1 MRERGLTLI
10 ELAIVLVVIGVLLG
24 LGASVIGV
32 LIKRNKYVESREIV
46 SANLEGIVGYAIAN
60 SRLPSSETELTG
72 SIRSARDSYGK
83 YTMYVYSGNLDDS
96 SGVICSATSTNITLR
111 IGCADTACTSYEQE
125 VPNVAFLV
133 VSGDGNYNIQT
144 WHSSLTSVSSGTV
157 VIGRADTAVTLHVYS
172 YGLSVDDYTG
182 DVNRS
187 EPYDDIVKWVSLYE
201 LKPKAGC
208 TGGGGG
214 SGGGGGDGGGSG
226 GCTYSSIQVTNTWSF
241 RLYYSTSTV
250 TCQVWSAG
258 VPILL
263 PAGDTLNIYSSSWRC
278 SSGLVR
284 DAISFASACA
294 MDAAGNSNGV
304 ICYDGFNFSDC

>member
-214 SGGGGGDGGGSG
+214 SGGGSGS
-226 GCTYSSIQVTNTWSF
+226 CTYSAIQITNTSGSTF
-241 RLYYSTSTV
+241 YYSTSSV
-250 TCQVWSAG
+250 TCQLWSNG
-258 VPILL
+258 SSITLNS
-263 PAGDTLNIYSSSWRC
+263 GDTLNVYSSWWRC
-278 SSGLVR
+278 FFGLPR
-284 DAISFASACA
+284 DTISFTTACSL
-294 MDAAGNSNGV
+294 DTLGNGNGT
-304 ICYDGFNFSDC
+304 ICYDGSNFSDC